1 MMPLNYL
8 AIEGPIGVG
17 KTTLSRKLYDSLHL
31 KPVMED
37 IKNPWLG
44 PFYAGQKEA
53 VLRAQMFFLHSRA
66 QGQAEIRR
74 RLEAGQRVVTDFT
87 FQKDLLFAQMNLDR
101 DDLAL
106 YRLYY
111 DLFEPG
117 AVRPDLIVY
126 LQAGLKTLQQRI
138 KRRAAQAEDGAVP
151 VGPEEREVHKKE
163 KGIKPEYLQAVAA
176 AYEKFFI
183 ELRGHNILI
192 VNTERLNV
200 VDKEAEYQDLLE
212 HILAYKPGIQYYS
225 PRDRE

>member
-17 KTTLSRKLYDSLHL
+17 KTTLCRKLCGSLRL
-31 KPVMED
+31 KAVLED
-37 IKNPWLG
+37 INNPWLG
-44 PFYAGQKEA
+44 PFYSGQEEA

-66 QGQAEIRR
+66 QAQAEIRR
-74 RLEAGQRVVTDFT
+74 RLEAGQRVVADFT
-87 FQKDLLFAQMNLDR
+87 LQKDLLFAQMNLPR
-101 DDLAL
+101 EDLAL
-106 YRLYY
+106 YRSYY
-111 DLFEPG
+111 DLFEPA

-138 KRRAAQAEDGAVP
+138 KRRAETADAASP
-151 VGPEEREVHKKE
+151 VAPEEREVHKKE
-163 KGIKPEYLQAVAA
+163 KGIKPAYLRAVAE

-183 ELRGHNILI
+183 ELRGHNVLI

-212 HILAYKPGIQYYS
+212 HILAYKPGIQFYS
-225 PRDRE
+225 PRDRS

>member
-17 KTTLSRKLYDSLHL
+17 KTTLCRKLQASLHF
-31 KPVMED
+31 KPVLED

-53 VLRAQMFFLHSRA
+53 ALRAQMFFLHSRA
-66 QGQAEIRR
+66 QAQAEIRR
-74 RLEAGQRVVTDFT
+74 RLEAGQRVVADFT
-87 FQKDLLFAQMNLDR
+87 FQKDLLFAEMNLPK
-101 DDLAL
+101 DDLGL

-111 DLFEPG
+111 DLFEPA

-138 KRRAAQAEDGAVP
+138 KRRAKAAEREDALL
-151 VGPEEREVHKKE
+151 GPEERAVHRKE
-163 KGIKPEYLQAVAA
+163 KGIRTAYLEAVAQ

-183 ELRGHNILI
+183 ELRGHSILI

-200 VDKEAEYQDLLE
+200 VDKEAEYNDLLE
-212 HILAYKPGIQYYS
+212 HIQAYKPGIQYYS
-225 PRDRE
+225 PRNRS